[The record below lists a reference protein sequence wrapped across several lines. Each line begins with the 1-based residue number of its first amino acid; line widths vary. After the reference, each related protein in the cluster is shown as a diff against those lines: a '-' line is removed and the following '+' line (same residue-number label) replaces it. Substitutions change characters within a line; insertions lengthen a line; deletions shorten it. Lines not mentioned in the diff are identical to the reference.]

1 MLLADADLLV
11 ATRTATEKAL
21 RMALRCAALAAR
33 HHDPDGLVSAWLTF
47 SSHLDEA
54 VRLVAKVRRRSLSS
68 SLLNLA
74 RLLDGPT
81 PPPAEARRGDLL
93 RAWHQLATSRRTAL
107 TPAACRTRTPLPWLR
122 VTPTRM
128 LR

>member
-1 MLLADADLLV
+1 MK
-11 ATRTATEKAL
+11 RFGSSERATEEAL
-21 RMALRCAALAAR
+21 RMALRYGAPRSPPGTPTRTAS
-33 HHDPDGLVSAWLTF
+33 SAP
-47 SSHLDEA
+47 

-93 RAWHQLATSRRTAL
+93 RAWHQLATSRRPAL
-107 TPAACRTRTPLPWLR
+107 TPGPALTFWWPSAKK
-122 VTPTRM
+122 
-128 LR
+128 